1 MIEQAYASGFG
12 PLSEGGKNYK
22 MYVATGEL
30 DDNLLNTFLDIKNA
44 PMHSTFILGV
54 PNVFSA
60 SGNVMWTTSTLT
72 ATTPEAESEEQM
84 GILPLIL
91 YTSQV
96 FPNYTEITQE
106 ESSLILDS
114 PTLQELRTRTMQ
126 VYSKYQS

>member
-30 DDNLLNTFLDIKNA
+30 DDQLNTFLDIKNA
-44 PMHSTFILGV
+44 PVGTFILGV

-60 SGNVMWTTSTLT
+60 SGNVMWATSTLT

-91 YTSQV
+91 YTNQV